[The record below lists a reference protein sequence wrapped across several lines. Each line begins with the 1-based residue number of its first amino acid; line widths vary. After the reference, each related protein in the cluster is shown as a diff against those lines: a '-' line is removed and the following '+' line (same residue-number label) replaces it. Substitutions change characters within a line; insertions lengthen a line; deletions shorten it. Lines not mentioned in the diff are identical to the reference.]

1 MYIPEFI
8 RKMRLSVMFSVLIA
22 GAMIVISTAI
32 YWYQFE
38 QNKKALQNNLYS
50 EATSIL
56 NFADVLLDSRNEK
69 FFSGE
74 STEVPQIIQN
84 EIFKK
89 FTEVSQG
96 KVFFK
101 EASKHPMNPANKALP
116 FEAEVI
122 DYFQSHKDQKEHE
135 RQVVLNGK
143 EYYMLARPMIA
154 EERCKLCHPTWTPGD
169 VIAIE
174 STRIDLSDFKEAL
187 SKNILFAVLNW
198 LFSIAVILLVIHLL
212 FKEVVAKRLE
222 KLLEI
227 FGLVERGK
235 LAIDDILGKDG
246 NIDPKSKN
254 EIDQLFSHLKQMV
267 DSLRPVI
274 MKVVTQ
280 SKNVAFEASYGVVT
294 LKQANDLVSNQTK
307 EIEVVADSLQN
318 IDKMN
323 ESLNKQLEE
332 LVLQIDQT
340 VGLVADGKKQMDYN
354 ASETEQ
360 ASAALESTVNVI
372 EELRNFSGEVSKT
385 IDAISDIADETNL
398 IALNAAIEAAR
409 AGEHGR
415 GFAVVA
421 EKVRQLAEIS
431 MENAKNTRQII
442 QSMVNSID
450 SVVKSAKSTQEIFGC
465 LRESAKKI
473 DAYFTQIEN
482 TQKITIET
490 MHHFGNEFEE
500 EKRAFH
506 EILEKLDTVTKRNS
520 DILNSSKNIE
530 SVMTLIA
537 EESAELKVLSD
548 GFETVKNKRNVPRT
562 IVSPPIY
569 TEIVLENG
577 TSMPGYIFDISE
589 KGISFYSIEKDSPCK
604 NLDLHGT
611 RGKIKLEK
619 DVNGIKDISFQIVY
633 KSEPKLGGVCFCG
646 AKKIG

>member
-8 RKMRLSVMFSVLIA
+8 RKMRLSVMFSILIA

-96 KVFFK
+96 KIFFK
-101 EASKHPMNPANKALP
+101 EASKHPINPANKALP

-174 STRIDLSDFKEAL
+174 SARIDLSDFKEAL
-187 SKNILFAVLNW
+187 SNNILFAVLNW
-198 LFSIAVILLVIHLL
+198 LFSIAVILLVIHIL

-235 LAIDDILGKDG
+235 LAINDILGKDG
-246 NIDPKSKN
+246 DIDPKSKN
-254 EIDQLFSHLKQMV
+254 EIDLLFSRLKQMV

-280 SKNVAFEASYGVVT
+280 SKNVAFEASYGVVA
-294 LKQANDLVSNQTK
+294 LKQANDLVSNQTR
-307 EIEVVADSLQN
+307 EIEVVAGSLQN
-318 IDKMN
+318 ID
-323 ESLNKQLEE
+323 
-332 LVLQIDQT
+332 
-340 VGLVADGKKQMDYN
+340 
-354 ASETEQ
+354 
-360 ASAALESTVNVI
+360 
-372 EELRNFSGEVSKT
+372 
-385 IDAISDIADETNL
+385 
-398 IALNAAIEAAR
+398 
-409 AGEHGR
+409 
-415 GFAVVA
+415 
-421 EKVRQLAEIS
+421 
-431 MENAKNTRQII
+431 
-442 QSMVNSID
+442 
-450 SVVKSAKSTQEIFGC
+450 
-465 LRESAKKI
+465 
-473 DAYFTQIEN
+473 
-482 TQKITIET
+482 
-490 MHHFGNEFEE
+490 
-500 EKRAFH
+500 
-506 EILEKLDTVTKRNS
+506 
-520 DILNSSKNIE
+520 
-530 SVMTLIA
+530 
-537 EESAELKVLSD
+537 
-548 GFETVKNKRNVPRT
+548 
-562 IVSPPIY
+562 
-569 TEIVLENG
+569 
-577 TSMPGYIFDISE
+577 
-589 KGISFYSIEKDSPCK
+589 
-604 NLDLHGT
+604 
-611 RGKIKLEK
+611 
-619 DVNGIKDISFQIVY
+619 
-633 KSEPKLGGVCFCG
+633 
-646 AKKIG
+646 

>member
-8 RKMRLSVMFSVLIA
+8 RRMRLSVMFSVLIA

-38 QNKKALQNNLYS
+38 QNKEALQNNLYS
-50 EATSIL
+50 EASSIL
-56 NFADVLLDSRNEK
+56 NFADVLLESRNEK
-69 FFSGE
+69 FFSGK
-74 STEVPQIIQN
+74 SSEVPQIIQN
-84 EIFKK
+84 EIFNK
-89 FTEVSQG
+89 FTNISKG

-101 EASKHPMNPANKALP
+101 EASKEPMNPANKALP

-122 DYFQSHKDQKEHE
+122 DYFQSHKDQKEHQK
-135 RQVVLNGK
+135 QVTLDGK
-143 EYYMLARPMIA
+143 NYYMLSRPMIA
-154 EERCKLCHPTWTPGD
+154 EERCKLCHPSWIPGD

-174 STRIDLSDFKEAL
+174 SARIELSDFKEAL
-187 SKNILFAVLNW
+187 SKNILFAFLNW
-198 LFSIAVILLVIHLL
+198 SFSIAVILLVIHIL
-212 FKEVVAKRLE
+212 FKEVVAKRLN

-235 LAIDDILGKDG
+235 MAIDDVLGKDG
-246 NIDPKSKN
+246 NIDTRSKN

-294 LKQANDLVSNQTK
+294 LKQANDLVIEQTR
-307 EIEVVADSLQN
+307 EIEVVADNLQN

-323 ESLNKQLEE
+323 ESLNEQLKE

-340 VGLVADGKKQMDYN
+340 VELVTDGKKQMDYN
-354 ASETEQ
+354 AKETEQ
-360 ASAALESTVNVI
+360 ASEALESTVRVI
-372 EELRNFSGEVSKT
+372 EELRSFSGEVSKT
-385 IDAISDIADETNL
+385 IDAISEIADETNL

-442 QSMVNSID
+442 HSMVNSID
-450 SVVKSAKSTQEIFGC
+450 SVVKNAKATQDVFGC

-482 TQKITIET
+482 TQKVTIET
-490 MHHFGNEFEE
+490 MHHFGSEFEE
-500 EKRAFH
+500 EKQAFY
-506 EILEKLDTVTKRNS
+506 EILKKLDTVTEGNS
-520 DILNSSKNIE
+520 NILNASKNIE
-530 SVMTLIA
+530 SVMTLIS
-537 EESAELKVLSD
+537 EESAELKELSD
-548 GFETVKNKRNVPRT
+548 GFEMVKNKRNAPRT
-562 IVSPPIY
+562 IVSPPVWTDI
-569 TEIVLENG
+569 ILEDG
-577 TSMPGYIFDISE
+577 TSMPGYIFDIS
-589 KGISFYSIEKDSPCK
+589 KDGVSFYSIEENSPCLSRDLCGLRGQINLKEEINGVK
-604 NLDLHGT
+604 N
-611 RGKIKLEK
+611 IKFE
-619 DVNGIKDISFQIVY
+619 IIY
-633 KSEPKLGGVCFCG
+633 KSSKLGNVCFCG
-646 AKKIG
+646 AKRLH

>member
-8 RKMRLSVMFSVLIA
+8 RKMRLSLMFSILVA
-22 GAMIVISTAI
+22 GAMIIISTVI

-38 QNKKALQNNLYS
+38 QNKIDLQNNLYS

-56 NFADVLLDSRNEK
+56 NFADVLLESRNEK
-69 FFSGE
+69 FFSGQ

-101 EASKHPMNPANKALP
+101 EASKQPMDPANKALP

-122 DYFQSHKDQKEHE
+122 DYFQKHKSKKEYE
-135 RQVVLNGK
+135 KQVSLNGK
-143 EYYMLARPMIA
+143 DYYMLSRPMIA

-174 STRIDLSDFKEAL
+174 VARIDLSDYKEAL
-187 SKNILFAVLNW
+187 SKNILFAFLNW
-198 LFSIAVILLVIHLL
+198 FFSITAILIVIHLL
-212 FKEVVAKRLE
+212 FKEVVAKRIE

-227 FGLVERGK
+227 LGLVERGK
-235 LAIDDILGKDG
+235 LAIDDVLGKDG
-246 NIDPKSKN
+246 DIDPKSKN
-254 EIDQLFSHLKQMV
+254 EIDQLFRNLKKMV

-294 LKQANDLVSNQTK
+294 LKQANDLVTNQTK
-307 EIEVVADSLQN
+307 EVQKVADSLQN
-318 IDKMN
+318 IEKMN
-323 ESLNKQLEE
+323 QSLNRQLEE

-340 VGLVADGKKQMDYN
+340 VELVADGKKQMDYN

-360 ASAALESTVNVI
+360 ASDALESTVKII

-431 MENAKNTRQII
+431 MENAKSTRQII
-442 QSMVNSID
+442 QSMVSSID
-450 SVVKSAKSTQEIFGC
+450 GVVKSAKSTQEIFGC

-482 TQKITIET
+482 TQKMTIDT
-490 MHHFGNEFEE
+490 MHHFGREFEE
-500 EKRAFH
+500 EKHAFH
-506 EILEKLDTVTKRNS
+506 KILKKLDTVTEGNS
-520 DILNSSKNIE
+520 DILSASQNIE
-530 SVMTLIA
+530 SVMMLIA
-537 EESAELKVLSD
+537 EESAELKELSD
-548 GFETVKNKRNVPRT
+548 GFETVKNKRNAPRT
-562 IVSPPIY
+562 IVSPP
-569 TEIVLENG
+569 VLTDVILEDG
-577 TSMPGYIFDISE
+577 TKMTSYIFDISE
-589 KGISFYSIEKDSPCK
+589 KGLSFYSVDVNNSCLGRDFSGMSGQI
-604 NLDLHGT
+604 H
-611 RGKIKLEK
+611 LEK
-619 DVNGIKDISFQIVY
+619 EINGIKNFHFEIIY
-633 KSEPKLGGVCFCG
+633 KSDKLDKVCFFG
-646 AKKIG
+646 AKRIG

>member
-1 MYIPEFI
+1 
-8 RKMRLSVMFSVLIA
+8 
-22 GAMIVISTAI
+22 
-32 YWYQFE
+32 
-38 QNKKALQNNLYS
+38 
-50 EATSIL
+50 
-56 NFADVLLDSRNEK
+56 
-69 FFSGE
+69 
-74 STEVPQIIQN
+74 
-84 EIFKK
+84 
-89 FTEVSQG
+89 
-96 KVFFK
+96 
-101 EASKHPMNPANKALP
+101 
-116 FEAEVI
+116 
-122 DYFQSHKDQKEHE
+122 
-135 RQVVLNGK
+135 
-143 EYYMLARPMIA
+143 
-154 EERCKLCHPTWTPGD
+154 
-169 VIAIE
+169 
-174 STRIDLSDFKEAL
+174 
-187 SKNILFAVLNW
+187 
-198 LFSIAVILLVIHLL
+198 L

-235 LAIDDILGKDG
+235 LAIDDVLGKDG
-246 NIDPKSKN
+246 NVDPKSKN

-354 ASETEQ
+354 ANETEQ

-442 QSMVNSID
+442 QSMVSSID
-450 SVVKSAKSTQEIFGC
+450 SVVKSAKSTQEIFSC
-465 LRESAKKI
+465 L
-473 DAYFTQIEN
+473 
-482 TQKITIET
+482 
-490 MHHFGNEFEE
+490 HF
-500 EKRAFH
+500 
-506 EILEKLDTVTKRNS
+506 
-520 DILNSSKNIE
+520 
-530 SVMTLIA
+530 
-537 EESAELKVLSD
+537 
-548 GFETVKNKRNVPRT
+548 P
-562 IVSPPIY
+562 
-569 TEIVLENG
+569 
-577 TSMPGYIFDISE
+577 
-589 KGISFYSIEKDSPCK
+589 
-604 NLDLHGT
+604 
-611 RGKIKLEK
+611 
-619 DVNGIKDISFQIVY
+619 
-633 KSEPKLGGVCFCG
+633 
-646 AKKIG
+646 